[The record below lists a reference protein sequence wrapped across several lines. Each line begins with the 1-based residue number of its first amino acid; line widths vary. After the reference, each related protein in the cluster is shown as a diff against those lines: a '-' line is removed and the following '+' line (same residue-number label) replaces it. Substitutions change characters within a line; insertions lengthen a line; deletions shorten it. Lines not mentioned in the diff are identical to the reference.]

1 MEISGKFDVGDK
13 RFVCRIEIN
22 RKKCIPQK
30 ERKVINLIDQIKS
43 DSVSARLEKRPSAVF
58 LTTLLSECS
67 KPGFDDGK
75 RQSSNEEVVAILKKF
90 KSNIQETLNL
100 IKPEDVSNKIKLES
114 ELEIVEYYLPQMASE
129 NQMIEIAKNS
139 ETIKDFMS

>member
-1 MEISGKFDVGDK
+1 MF
-13 RFVCRIEIN
+13 
-22 RKKCIPQK
+22 QK
-30 ERKVINLIDQIKS
+30 ERKVINLIDKIKS

-100 IKPEDVSNKIKLES
+100 IKPDDSSNRIKLES

-129 NQMIEIAKNS
+129 NQMIEIVKNS
-139 ETIKDFMS
+139 KTIKDFMSSLKEKFGVNFDGKLASQIFKTHSG

>member
-1 MEISGKFDVGDK
+1 M
-13 RFVCRIEIN
+13 
-22 RKKCIPQK
+22 
-30 ERKVINLIDQIKS
+30 INLIDKIKS

-100 IKPEDVSNKIKLES
+100 IKPDDSSNRIKLES

-129 NQMIEIAKNS
+129 NQMIEMTKNS
-139 ETIKDFMS
+139 KTIKDFMSSLKEKFGANFDGKLASQIFKTHSG

>member
-1 MEISGKFDVGDK
+1 M
-13 RFVCRIEIN
+13 
-22 RKKCIPQK
+22 
-30 ERKVINLIDQIKS
+30 INLIDQIKS
-43 DSVSARLEKRPSAVF
+43 DSVSARLEKRPSAIF

-100 IKPEDVSNKIKLES
+100 IKPEDISNKIKLES

-139 ETIKDFMS
+139 KTIKDFMSSLKEKFGSNFDGKLASQIFKTHSG